1 MSRDCLSVSLPR
13 VFLIPPTA
21 SPRSE
26 QRCGRGAGSRRRIT
40 GTGLSLLLL
49 AASLLAC
56 SGQRPPMGGGERPPE
71 ISPQERALRQCR
83 ERRSTLLGQLR
94 ELRRA
99 ELSLARLRSAPMP
112 PTPGRPIWDEEKESR
127 FSQED
132 QELDRQ
138 TYQRDL
144 ARWQER
150 DSARWSAWQQRQT
163 PEIVESQNGLN
174 RLSRQLH
181 GTYPQLFTAPGSI
194 EIRPQELA
202 RLSRCEA
209 SGH

>member
-1 MSRDCLSVSLPR
+1 VSL
-13 VFLIPPTA
+13 IPFTA
-21 SPRSE
+21 SPGSDLR
-26 QRCGRGAGSRRRIT
+26 GGHGAGSRRRIA
-40 GTGLSLLLL
+40 GTGLSLLL

-56 SGQRPPMGGGERPPE
+56 SGQRPPTGGGKQPPV
-71 ISPQERALRQCR
+71 INTQEPALRQCQQ
-83 ERRSTLLGQLR
+83 RRSTLLGQLQD
-94 ELRRA
+94 LRRA
-99 ELSLARLRSAPMP
+99 EIRLARLRSTPMP

-138 TYQRDL
+138 AYQRDL

-150 DSARWSAWQQRQT
+150 DAARLAAWSQRQT
-163 PEIVESQNGLN
+163 PDIGASQQELN

-181 GTYPQLFTAPGSI
+181 DQYPQLFTGPGSI

-202 RLSRCEA
+202 RLSRCET
-209 SGH
+209 GGT